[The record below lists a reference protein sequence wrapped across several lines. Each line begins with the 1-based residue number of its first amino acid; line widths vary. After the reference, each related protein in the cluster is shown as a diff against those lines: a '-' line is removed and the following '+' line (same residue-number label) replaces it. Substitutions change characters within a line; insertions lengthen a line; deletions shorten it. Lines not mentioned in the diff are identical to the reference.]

1 MYRNFNLEYKVLR
14 EDEYG
19 EYTEVINENFH
30 TSKEARKRFKE
41 IKEIYGSDLEQ
52 VKLIRFRNNCTIVSE
67 KLLYGI

>member
-1 MYRNFNLEYKVLR
+1 MYRNFNLEYIVLR
-14 EDEYG
+14 EDVFG
-19 EYTEVINENFH
+19 EYTEVINEHFY

-52 VKLIRFRNNCTIVSE
+52 VWLIRFRNNCTVVSE

>member
-1 MYRNFNLEYKVLR
+1 MYRNFNLEYIVLR
-14 EDEYG
+14 EDEFG
-19 EYTEVINENFH
+19 EYTEVINERFY

-52 VKLIRFRNNCTIVSE
+52 VWLIRFRNNCTVVSE